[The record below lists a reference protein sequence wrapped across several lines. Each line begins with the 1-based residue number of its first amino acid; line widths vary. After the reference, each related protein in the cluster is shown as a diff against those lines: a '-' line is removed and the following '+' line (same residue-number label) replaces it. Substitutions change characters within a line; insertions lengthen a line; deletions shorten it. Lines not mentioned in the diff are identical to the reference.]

1 MKKII
6 IAVAVFIGLSSTV
19 YAGYDLITYK
29 ETTNTAILTSKVLD
43 DNNFKVIRF
52 QDEVSKDVKNKE
64 TNTCYVIFTTKQQPI
79 PQSPNISC
87 K

>member
-6 IAVAVFIGLSSTV
+6 IAIAVFIGLSSTV
-19 YAGYDLITYK
+19 YAGYDLISYK
-29 ETTNTAILTSKVLD
+29 DASNVSVITSKVLD

-52 QDEVSKDVKNKE
+52 QDEVSKDIKNKE
-64 TNTCYVIFTTKQQPI
+64 TNTCYVIFTTKPQPI

>member
-19 YAGYDLITYK
+19 YAGYDLISYK
-29 ETTNTAILTSKVLD
+29 DASNVSVITSKVLD

-52 QDEVSKDVKNKE
+52 QDEVLKDIKNKE

>member
-6 IAVAVFIGLSSTV
+6 IAIAVFIGLSSTV
-19 YAGYDLITYK
+19 YAGYDLISYK
-29 ETTNTAILTSKVLD
+29 DASNVSVITSKALD

-52 QDEVSKDVKNKE
+52 QDEVSKDIKNKE
-64 TNTCYVIFTTKQQPI
+64 TNTCYVIFTTKPQPI